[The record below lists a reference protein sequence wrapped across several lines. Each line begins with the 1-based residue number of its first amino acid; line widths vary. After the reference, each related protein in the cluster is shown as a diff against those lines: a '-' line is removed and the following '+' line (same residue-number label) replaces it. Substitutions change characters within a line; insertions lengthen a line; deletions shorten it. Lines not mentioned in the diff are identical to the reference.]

1 MRRTSRKVRGFTLV
15 DLMIGVTIMS
25 ILASIGMTS
34 YRMYVARAKRPEA
47 VIMFKALADAQR
59 AHMIFSGQYTD
70 SYDELSLVL
79 EGAIRVS
86 ENEIQGHY
94 YNYRLSQPFGVN
106 SWYCVATGNIDGDAF
121 PDVITAQNIN

>member
-1 MRRTSRKVRGFTLV
+1 LADRSSEGADVGVRLERIADLQRGHAPGERVAEGLEPGAMHEEALRGDAALAAVEGARRHRR
-15 DLMIGVTIMS
+15 
-25 ILASIGMTS
+25 AS
-34 YRMYVARAKRPEA
+34 YRLR
-47 VIMFKALADAQR
+47 
-59 AHMIFSGQYTD
+59 
-70 SYDELSLVL
+70 
-79 EGAIRVS
+79 IRVS